1 MLIGEEMGIIRKI
14 NLLTISVAVSVGL
27 LSLAISSR
35 FLWKGGMEH
44 IESLR
49 SKMRQERE
57 IKLKDLV
64 DSAFSVLE
72 NANFYED
79 AVRSLGNMRF
89 GEGRKNYFFVMDTDG
104 LMYVHPERP
113 ELVGKVQVNLTDSE
127 GRKIIQEII
136 RMAREQGE
144 GYYSYLWPKPGEDAP
159 ESKLTYFKYHPKWKW
174 ILCTGAYMSDLYQLE
189 TDTEKRMASGL
200 RELLMVQSILIV
212 GMLIPVVV
220 ITFLV
225 CRRLIR
231 PIKDTVETVQDSSGE
246 VASVSDQ
253 IAASSQEVA
262 RGASRQAESLT
273 SATDS
278 LETQLEM
285 TQRTSR
291 LAADIRKL
299 VGETAIVVSNAGD
312 SLTDLKQM
320 VVAVSDAGANASSI
334 IRTIDTISSQTKLVA
349 LNASIEA
356 AKLGERGS
364 GLGVVSEEIRNLA
377 LRTTDASKQTE
388 TRIGEMLKRMEDAE
402 MNLSRTQDVFSGLI
416 EMTAK
421 VRTLVEEIATASSLQ
436 ADGGEKIKSEMR
448 QIERV
453 VEQNAASSEE
463 LAATVE
469 EMMLQADHMRSAVGQ
484 LSGVLY
490 GGPDGSRIPQAFRNH
505 EEVKNE
511 NSEKH
516 SLGRSRQPQE
526 GPP

>member
-1 MLIGEEMGIIRKI
+1 MGIIRKF

-49 SKMRQERE
+49 SRIRQERE
-57 IKLKDLV
+57 VKLKDLV

-89 GEGRKNYFFVMDTDG
+89 GEGRKNYFFVVDTDG

-113 ELVGKVQVNLTDSE
+113 ELVGKIQMELTDSE
-127 GRKIIQEII
+127 GRKIIREIVQ
-136 RMAREQGE
+136 MAKEQGE
-144 GYYSYLWPKPGEDAP
+144 GYYSYQWPKPGEDAP

-174 ILCTGAYMSDLYQLE
+174 VLCTGAYMSDLYRLE
-189 TDTEKRMASGL
+189 TDTEKRMVSGL
-200 RELLMVQSILIV
+200 VRLVMAQSILIAGILV
-212 GMLIPVVV
+212 PVVV

-225 CRRLIR
+225 CRRLIL
-231 PIKDTVETVQDSSGE
+231 PIKGAVETVQASSGE
-246 VASVSDQ
+246 IASVSEQ

-262 RGASRQAESLT
+262 RGASRQSESLAN
-273 SATDS
+273 ATGA
-278 LETQLEM
+278 LEAQLEM
-285 TQRTSR
+285 TQRTAR
-291 LAADIRKL
+291 LADDIRKL
-299 VGETAIVVSNAGD
+299 AGETAIAVSNAGN
-312 SLTDLKQM
+312 SFMDLKQM
-320 VVAVSDAGANASSI
+320 VAAVSDAGANASSI
-334 IRTIDTISSQTKLVA
+334 IRAIDTISSQTKMVA

-356 AKLGERGS
+356 ARLGESGN

-377 LRTTDASKQTE
+377 LRTTAASKQTE

-402 MNLSRTQDVFSGLI
+402 INLLSTEDVFSGLI
-416 EMTAK
+416 GMTAK
-421 VRTLVEEIATASSLQ
+421 VKTLAEEIATASSLQ
-436 ADGGEKIKSEMR
+436 AGGGEKIKNEMR
-448 QIERV
+448 QIEGV

-469 EMMLQADHMRSAVGQ
+469 EMMLQADHMRSALWQ

-490 GGPDGSRIPQAFRNH
+490 GGSNGAGTPLKQIREA
-505 EEVKNE
+505 
-511 NSEKH
+511 
-516 SLGRSRQPQE
+516 
-526 GPP
+526 